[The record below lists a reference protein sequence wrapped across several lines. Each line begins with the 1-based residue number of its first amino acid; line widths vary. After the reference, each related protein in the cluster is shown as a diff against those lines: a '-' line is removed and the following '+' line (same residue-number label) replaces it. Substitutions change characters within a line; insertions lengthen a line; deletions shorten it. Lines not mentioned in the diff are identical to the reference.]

1 MDTIEIINAKTHNL
15 KDVSLVIPKH
25 KMVGIAG
32 VSGSGKSSL
41 VSTLAAKAQQSYTT
55 LFPPFVQARMKT
67 LDPGVVD
74 NIKGLT
80 FTAIV
85 GQKKFSKNI
94 RSSVGT
100 VVGIAPYLRL
110 LFSRLANPSAGFSPF
125 YSPND
130 PRGMCKKCAGLGYI
144 DDINLKELI
153 DSNKSLNQGAVRF
166 PSFEPGTYRW
176 KRLVCSGIVDA
187 NTPWKYIPKDKQR
200 ILLYGKGIQLKN
212 PLQGYPKHGKFD
224 GIIPRLKDSYL
235 EKVGAKIT
243 KNEEAAIRRIVN
255 KTVCPECNGQR
266 LNEAARV
273 SKINGLNIADVSNLS
288 IVELIEYLEQIREKK
303 FEELVN
309 NILVRCNDLCQIGL
323 GYLSLDR
330 TTDSLSGGE
339 SQRLRIVGLL
349 GTSITDATFIMDEPS
364 SGLHP
369 EDIEKLLNSLKKL
382 RDSGNT
388 LIVVEHNIQILN
400 ECDYIIEL
408 GPGAGDEGGELLF
421 EGTPKALSCIT
432 TPTGNAMKKS
442 IRLNN
447 NTIMLNQNTI
457 NVNHANMYNLK
468 DLSVKIPKNALTVIS
483 GVAGSGKSSLVSEI
497 AEQNP
502 EVTVI
507 EQVPL
512 MASSRSSIL
521 TVLNLDEL
529 VRGAFSKVSGLDK
542 SWFSSNGK
550 GACPVCNGHGTIRI
564 DMAFMDD
571 VESVCE
577 QCNGKRFNEKSLSVK
592 LPYGERSVS
601 IADVLEANLNDV
613 KNIFI
618 NDTEIKEV
626 VDLLQSVGLGYLKLG
641 QTLDTLSGGEL
652 QRVKLVK
659 FLKDYSKNKSEVLVL
674 DEITTG
680 LHPSDVDQLIK
691 FIRKLISDGFT
702 LIIIDHNLM
711 VISKA
716 DYNIDMG
723 PGSGKNGGEVIFRGT
738 PTELVNCKNSKT
750 GKWLFKF
757 SNGERNV

>member
-15 KDVSLVIPKH
+15 KGVSVVIPKH
-25 KMVGIAG
+25 KLVGIAG

-67 LDPGVVD
+67 LEPGVVD
-74 NIKGLT
+74 DIKGLT

-110 LFSRLANPSAGFSPF
+110 LFSRLSNPSAGFSPF

-130 PRGMCKKCAGLGYI
+130 PRGMCKKCAGLGYV

-153 DSNKSLNQGAVRF
+153 DSDKSLNEGAVRF

-176 KRLVCSGIVDA
+176 KRLVCSGIADA
-187 NTPWKYIPKDKQR
+187 NTPWKYIPKNKQR
-200 ILLYGKGIQLKN
+200 ILLYGKGIQLEN

-243 KNEEAAIRRIVN
+243 KNEEAAIRRIVK

-288 IVELIEYLEQIREKK
+288 IVELIEYIEQIREKK
-303 FEELVN
+303 FEQLIN

-364 SGLHP
+364 SGMHP

-382 RDSGNT
+382 RDLGNT

-400 ECDYIIEL
+400 ECDFIIEL

-421 EGTPKALSCIT
+421 EGTPKALACTT

-442 IRLNN
+442 ISLNN
-447 NTIMLNQNTI
+447 NIMLNQNTV
-457 NVNHANMYNLK
+457 NVEHAKIHNLK
-468 DLSVKIPKNALTVIS
+468 DVSVKFPKNALTVIS
-483 GVAGSGKSSLVSEI
+483 GVAGSGKSSLVSVL
-497 AEQNP
+497 AKQNP

-507 EQVPL
+507 EQLPL
-512 MASSRSSIL
+512 TASSRSSIL
-521 TVLNLDEL
+521 TALNLDEHI
-529 VRGAFSKVSGLDK
+529 RGAFSNVSGLDK

-550 GACPVCNGHGTIRI
+550 GACPICNGRGTIRI

-577 QCNGKRFNEKSLSVK
+577 QCNGKRFNDKALSIK
-592 LPYGERSVS
+592 LPYGEENFS
-601 IADVLEANLNDV
+601 IADILEANLNDV

-618 NDTEIKEV
+618 KDNKIKEV

-641 QTLDTLSGGEL
+641 HTLDTLSGGEL

-659 FLKDYSKNKSEVLVL
+659 FLKDRSKNKSEVLVL

-680 LHPSDVDQLIK
+680 LHPNDVGKLIK
-691 FIRKLISDGFT
+691 FLRRLISDGLT
-702 LIIIDHNLM
+702 LIIIEHNLM

-723 PGSGKNGGEVIFRGT
+723 PGAGKNGGEIIFRGI
-738 PTELVNCKNSKT
+738 PTELSNCKYSKT
-750 GKWLFKF
+750 GKWLSKF
-757 SNGERNV
+757 SNGDRNA